1 MVRRW
6 LVRMR
11 PARLQVICSTATV
24 AEALPSYEP
33 RCWAALPDGTAATGA
48 TSVQVPSCNGTR
60 KQSCRLQD
68 CRDDCFPEGTVNG
81 NVDALTT
88 HWLIGNVAGLPSPIE
103 PIEGGRPETPALG
116 ERPGPEVHSVGDGHG
131 QGVGGQVPRE
141 AKPHRRRVSVR
152 PPSAIAALADRDGCG
167 SGGTN
172 RTRVPNASDLLQ
184 ALPGPMDAE
193 ESGTQVGSVTMGE
206 ATEPTWLYGAKPE
219 CDALAPRAEVTS
231 TGVT

>member
-60 KQSCRLQD
+60 KLSCRLQD

-88 HWLIGNVAGLPSPIE
+88 HWLIGNVSGLPSPIE

-152 PPSAIAALADRDGCG
+152 PPAR
-167 SGGTN
+167 
-172 RTRVPNASDLLQ
+172 
-184 ALPGPMDAE
+184 
-193 ESGTQVGSVTMGE
+193 
-206 ATEPTWLYGAKPE
+206 
-219 CDALAPRAEVTS
+219 APRAHGRGGVRDAGWLRHYGGKRRSQPGS
-231 TGVT
+231 TVPNLNATRSLPEQKSPPQELPDPAGPASCGRNGRPVGVCG